1 MEHLCRQARALDLP
15 YGDRTMTYNS
25 RHAQE
30 LGIWA
35 QDTGKGERF
44 HDATFKAYFVDGENL
59 AMKEILLKIA
69 ERTGLDQQQAEKIID
84 TRSYSEAVDRDWQR
98 ARDLGIDAVPTF
110 VIDTDKLVGAQE
122 YRSLVKFVTRHGAQK
137 V

>member
-1 MEHLCRQARALDLP
+1 MDHLCRQARALDLP

-30 LGIWA
+30 LGLWA
-35 QDTGKGERF
+35 QDRGKGETF
-44 HDATFKAYFVDGENL
+44 HDAAFKAYFVDGDNL

-69 ERTGLDQQQAEKIID
+69 ERAGLIDREAEQVID
-84 TRSYSEAVDRDWQR
+84 SRSYSDAVDKDWQR
-98 ARDLGIDAVPTF
+98 ARELGIDAVPTF
-110 VIDTDKLVGAQE
+110 VINGEKLVGAQE
-122 YRSLVKFVTRHGAQK
+122 YRSLVKFITRHGAKK